1 MYYKKG
7 HDTANMTPVDDD
19 LMMKMLSVLSPDL
32 VLTWISANFSPK
44 YLIYNIVTFDSQPT

>member
-19 LMMKMLSVLSPDL
+19 LMMKMLSVL
-32 VLTWISANFSPK
+32 TWF
-44 YLIYNIVTFDSQPT
+44 